1 MTWIRQVCVAGVLL
15 AALSS
20 CSISPPPIPIHDDP
34 ALLVAVAY
42 DPHAGTG
49 HSHPA
54 TVSSDMVTA
63 VLRGLQLQG
72 RDVVGA
78 LGLLGEDHGTLVFI
92 DRTVLAGLVP
102 HLVDGLAKAS
112 SRDLVTFHLVQRD
125 SQRAP
130 LITSGGM
137 FLRGRH
143 LYVILA
149 NGRTSPS
156 SIQYETT
163 YEPNTRSN
171 PLVPIARFK
180 FKAGF
185 QPADTRIATSE
196 AKKMDGWEGYLDESK
211 VVVVDL
217 ERLAKSLPPPSAVEP
232 AVPPGIKP

>member
-1 MTWIRQVCVAGVLL
+1 MTWVRSVCITACLF
-15 AALSS
+15 AALSG

-34 ALLVAVAY
+34 ALLVAIEY
-42 DPHAGTG
+42 DPRAGAG

-54 TVSSDMVTA
+54 SVSNDIMAA

-78 LGLLGEDHGTLVFI
+78 FGLLGEDHGTAAFT
-92 DRTVLAGLVP
+92 DRDLIAGVAS
-102 HLVDGLAKAS
+102 HLVVGLAKAS
-112 SRDLVTFHLVQRD
+112 PRDFVTFYFVQRD
-125 SQRAP
+125 GQRTP
-130 LITSGGM
+130 LITSGGL
-137 FLRGRH
+137 FLRGHH

-163 YEPNTRSN
+163 YEPNTRSY

-185 QPADTRIATSE
+185 QPADARVATSE
-196 AKKMDGWEGYLDESK
+196 AKQVDGWEGYLDESK

-217 ERLAKSLPPPSAVEP
+217 QRLAKTLPPPSTAIP
-232 AVPPGIKP
+232 ALPASLKP